1 MIYRDWRF
9 LSALGL
15 TVLQQVLLALSTYY
29 IAQAGLTLENGNV
42 KAILLYVS
50 LFFFFALLAYVVSSI
65 ATFFSTRASNQVW
78 KKYSNTTLIKATE
91 DLQYASEKNKKSVA
105 QWLGGEASSTIA
117 YACGFYLGLVSVSL
131 NVVFTLLVFYI
142 SVGWQIT
149 LAMTASLALSL
160 GLVMILRKEIEK
172 SAGQMQSQKL
182 SALLSIELAWNSA
195 MFGSRNMRDEGFRGL
210 NDKVNFYF
218 GTVNK
223 YVLLEQ
229 IIACA
234 PIIISTV
241 VIIVVLQY
249 YDIFTLAVAGT
260 VVAILPRSL
269 QVFGSVHSLSIYLSQ
284 FYLVRTK
291 VRNLDEFSYKLD
303 INFVLYSSSLRGVTI
318 RDASTSGK
326 IEPDDFISQLQEQ
339 RISSGRYTVTG
350 LNGSGKSSLLKII
363 KGSIDDSLLIT
374 PETSFMNLD
383 GGLSTGQTKI
393 RELENV
399 LSLYPP
405 VLMLD
410 EWDANLDDDNFRKI
424 DQVLELASN
433 QVVVIEVRHLGKR
446 MEAIAT

>member
-9 LSALGL
+9 LSALGF
-15 TVLQQVLLALSTYY
+15 TILQQVLLALSTYY
-29 IAQAGLTLENGNV
+29 IAQAGLTLESGNV

-50 LFFFFALLAYVVSSI
+50 LFFFLALLAYVVSSI
-65 ATFFSTRASNQVW
+65 ATFFSTRASNEAW

-131 NVVFTLLVFYI
+131 NVIFTLLVFYMF
-142 SVGWQIT
+142 VGWQIT

-195 MFGSRNMRDEGFRGL
+195 MFGSRNMRDEGFHGL
-210 NDKVNFYF
+210 NYKVGSYF

-223 YVLLEQ
+223 YILLEQ

-234 PIIISTV
+234 PIIMSTV
-241 VIIVVLQY
+241 VIIVVLQF

-260 VVAILPRSL
+260 IVAILPRSL
-269 QVFGSVHSLSIYLSQ
+269 QVFGNVHSLSIYLSQ

-291 VRNLDEFSYKLD
+291 IRNLNEFSSRLD
-303 INFVLYSSSLRGVTI
+303 VNLVLYSSSLRGVTI
-318 RDASTSGK
+318 RDASTSDR
-326 IEPDDFISQLQEQ
+326 IEPDDFISQLQG
-339 RISSGRYTVTG
+339 RTISSGRYTVTG

-399 LSLYPP
+399 LSLSPP

-410 EWDANLDDDNFRKI
+410 EWDANLDEDNFRKI
-424 DQVLELASN
+424 DQVLELASS
-433 QVVVIEVRHLGKR
+433 QVVIIEVRHLGKR

>member
-9 LSALGL
+9 LFALGF
-15 TVLQQVLLALSTYY
+15 TILQQVLLALSTYY
-29 IAQAGLTLENGNV
+29 IAQAGLTLEKGNV

-50 LFFFFALLAYVVSSI
+50 LFFFLALLAYVVSSI
-65 ATFFSTRASNQVW
+65 ATFFSTRASNEAW

-131 NVVFTLLVFYI
+131 NVIFTLLVFYMF
-142 SVGWQIT
+142 VGWQIT

-195 MFGSRNMRDEGFRGL
+195 MFGSRNMRDEGFHGL
-210 NDKVNFYF
+210 NYKVNSYF

-223 YVLLEQ
+223 YILLEQ

-234 PIIISTV
+234 PIIMSTI
-241 VIIVVLQY
+241 VIIVVLQC

-260 VVAILPRSL
+260 IVAILPRSL
-269 QVFGSVHSLSIYLSQ
+269 QVFGNVHSLSIYLSQ

-291 VRNLDEFSYKLD
+291 IRNLDEFSSKLD
-303 INFVLYSSSLRGVTI
+303 INLVLYSSSLRGVTI
-318 RDASTSGK
+318 RDASTSDRV
-326 IEPDDFISQLQEQ
+326 EPADFISQLQGR

-350 LNGSGKSSLLKII
+350 LNGSGKSSLLKLI

-383 GGLSTGQTKI
+383 RGLSTGQTKI

-399 LSLYPP
+399 LSLSPP

-410 EWDANLDDDNFRKI
+410 EWDANLDEDNFRRI

-433 QVVVIEVRHLGKR
+433 EVVIIEVRHLGKR

>member
-15 TVLQQVLLALSTYY
+15 TILQQVLLALSTYY
-29 IAQAGLTLENGNV
+29 IAQAGLTLETGNV

-50 LFFFFALLAYVVSSI
+50 LFFFLALLAYVASSI
-65 ATFFSTRASNQVW
+65 ATLFSTRASNEAW
-78 KKYSNTTLIKATE
+78 KNYSNTTLIKATE

-131 NVVFTLLVFYI
+131 NVIFTLLVFYI

-160 GLVMILRKEIEK
+160 GLVMILRKQIEK

-195 MFGSRNMRDEGFRGL
+195 MFGSRNMRDEGFHGL
-210 NDKVNFYF
+210 NDKVNSYF

-234 PIIISTV
+234 PIILSTV
-241 VIIVVLQY
+241 VIIVALQC

-260 VVAILPRSL
+260 IVAILPRSL
-269 QVFGSVHSLSIYLSQ
+269 QVFGNVHSLSIYLSQ

-291 VRNLDEFSYKLD
+291 IRNLDEFSSKLD
-303 INFVLYSSSLRGVTI
+303 INLALYSSSLRGVTI
-318 RDASTSGK
+318 RDASTRDK
-326 IEPDDFISQLQEQ
+326 IEPDEFISQLQGH

-363 KGSIDDSLLIT
+363 KGSIDDALLIT

-393 RELENV
+393 RELEKV
-399 LSLYPP
+399 LSLSPP

-410 EWDANLDDDNFRKI
+410 EWDANLDEDNSRKI
-424 DQVLELASN
+424 DQVLELASS

-446 MEAIAT
+446 MDAIAT